1 MNKRQSFYVTTPI
14 YYVND
19 EPHIGHA
26 YTTVL
31 ADVLA
36 RAHRLIGDS
45 TFFLTGVDEHGQ
57 KVQDAARARGVDPQT
72 HCDDMVVRFQSL
84 WRRLE
89 IRNDDFI
96 RTTEDRHKR
105 IVHAFIERI
114 REAGDI
120 YDSVY
125 EGWYCVPDE
134 RFWTEKDLLQPNN
147 HCPLCNRPCV
157 TLTERNYFFRMSKY
171 QEWLIRYIEE
181 NPEFIQPETRRNEV
195 LGFLGKPLEDLCIS
209 RPKSRLSWGIPL
221 AFDPDYV
228 AYVWVDALVNYY
240 SAVIGETRADGTPWW
255 PADLHLIGK
264 DILTTHAVYW
274 PTLLQSAGLPL
285 PKTILAHGW
294 WLISNTKMGKSLG
307 NVVRPIEMAEKYGHD
322 AFRYFLMRDM
332 VLGAD
337 ANFSE
342 EALVARINSDL
353 ANDLG
358 NCLNRVEKLVTT
370 HFGGKIPAPGAQQD
384 EPERTVADLG
394 RATVEQVP
402 GLISSL
408 KLHAAIESTL
418 QLVRATNRYLEQKA
432 PWKAVKTEGPAAI
445 GPTLWTAAEALRL
458 AACLLSPVMP
468 AKCGE
473 ILHRLG
479 VLDDPGELIDRS
491 LPPGQ
496 VAWGL
501 LPAGATTHPAPPLFP
516 RIEIAARN

>member
-1 MNKRQSFYVTTPI
+1 MNDPRSFYVTTPI

-36 RAHRLIGDS
+36 RFHRLIGDH

-57 KVQDAARARGVDPQT
+57 KVQEAARARGVDPQT
-72 HCDDMVVRFQSL
+72 HCDEMVVRYQSL
-84 WRRLE
+84 WKRLE
-89 IRNDDFI
+89 IGNDDFI
-96 RTTEDRHKR
+96 RTTEERHKR
-105 IVHAFIERI
+105 IVHAFVERI
-114 REAGDI
+114 RSAGDV

-134 RFWTEKDLLQPNN
+134 RFWTEKDLAQPGNN
-147 HCPLCNRPCV
+147 CPLCNRPCV
-157 TLTERNYFFRMSKY
+157 TLSERNYFFRMSKY
-171 QEWLIRYIEE
+171 QDWLIGYIRN

-195 LGFLGKPLEDLCIS
+195 LGFLKKPLEDLCIS
-209 RPKSRLSWGIPL
+209 RPKSRLEWGIPFS
-221 AFDPDYV
+221 FDPDYV
-228 AYVWVDALVNYY
+228 IYVWLDALVNYY
-240 SAVIGETRADGTPWW
+240 SAVIDRKRDSGAPWW

-274 PTLLQSAGLPL
+274 PTMLKSADLPM
-285 PKTILAHGW
+285 PRTIFAHGW
-294 WLISNTKMGKSLG
+294 WLIADTKMGKSLG

-342 EALVARINSDL
+342 ESLIGRINSDL

-358 NCLNRVEKLVTT
+358 NCLNRVERMVTNY
-370 HFGGKIPAPGAQQD
+370 FGGMIPGPGSQD
-384 EPERTVADLG
+384 GELERALADVG
-394 RATVEQVP
+394 RATVEGVP
-402 GLISSL
+402 SLIGSL
-408 KLHAAIESTL
+408 RLHAAIESTL

-432 PWKAVKTEGPAAI
+432 PWKAVKTDGPAAV

-458 AACLLSPVMP
+458 SASLLSPVMP

-473 ILHRLG
+473 VLHRLG
-479 VLDDPGELIDRS
+479 TLDDPAALITRS
-491 LPPGQ
+491 LSPDLL
-496 VAWGL
+496 VWGA
-501 LPAGATTHPAPPLFP
+501 LPEGARTHPSSPLFP
-516 RIEIAARN
+516 RIEAAG

>member
-1 MNKRQSFYVTTPI
+1 MNDRHSFYVTTPI

-36 RAHRLIGDS
+36 RFHRLIGDS

-57 KVQDAARARGVDPQT
+57 KVQDAARARGVGPQA
-72 HCDDMVVRFQSL
+72 HCDEMVVRYKDL
-84 WRRLE
+84 WKRLE

-96 RTTEDRHKR
+96 RTTEERHKK

-114 REAGDI
+114 RDAGDV

-134 RFWTEKDLLQPNN
+134 RFWTEKDLVQPGNN
-147 HCPLCNRPCV
+147 CPLCNRACA

-171 QEWLIRYIEE
+171 QDWLIQYIRD

-195 LGFLGKPLEDLCIS
+195 LGFLKKPLEDLCIS
-209 RPKSRLSWGIPL
+209 RPKSRLEWGITL
-221 AFDPDYV
+221 SFDPDYV

-240 SAVIGETRADGTPWW
+240 SAVIGMNRADGSPWW

-274 PTLLQSAGLPL
+274 PTLLKSANLPL
-285 PKTILAHGW
+285 PRTIFAHGW
-294 WLISNTKMGKSLG
+294 WLIANTKMGKSIG
-307 NVVRPIEMAEKYGHD
+307 NVVRPIDMVEKYGRD

-337 ANFSE
+337 SNFSE
-342 EALVARINSDL
+342 EALIARINSDL

-358 NCLNRVEKLVTT
+358 NCLNRVERMVTNY
-370 HFGGKIPAPGAQQD
+370 FDGRIPDPGPQTG
-384 EPERTVADLG
+384 ELERTVADLG
-394 RATVEQVP
+394 RETVAAVP
-402 GLISSL
+402 QMIGSL

-432 PWKAVKTEGPAAI
+432 PWKAVKTEGAAAV

-458 AACLLSPVMP
+458 AASLLSPVMP

-473 ILHRLG
+473 VLHRLG
-479 VLDDPGELIDRS
+479 QLDDAGALVDRPLS
-491 LPPGQ
+491 SDLL
-496 VAWGL
+496 AWGL
-501 LPAGATTHPAPPLFP
+501 LPAGAQTRPAPPLFP
-516 RIEIAARN
+516 RIETEA